1 MNDKKNFHCYTIGHS
16 NHPIEDFIQ
25 ILKQFQI
32 QCIIDVRSIPS
43 SNYMPQFNREN
54 LQTWLER
61 DGIEYRYLGNMIG
74 GRYTDPA
81 LLDSEG
87 SVDYEKVEQ
96 SSLFQT
102 GIDQVCQIINL
113 GKPIALM
120 CSEKDPLDCH
130 RFVLVSKALVK
141 KGITIDHIVFEGSKD
156 TAGKLI
162 GTVVSN
168 DDLEK
173 KLREM
178 YKFPNDLDNE
188 MLYRRRNKEVAFNIY
203 GKTNKSKQEVNRQ
216 LDSFF
221 S

>member
-1 MNDKKNFHCYTIGHS
+1 MNDQKNFHCYTIGHS
-16 NHPIEDFIQ
+16 NHPIEEFIQ
-25 ILKQFQI
+25 ILKNFQI
-32 QCIIDVRSIPS
+32 QCIIDVRTIPT

-61 DGIEYRYLGNMIG
+61 EGIEYKYLGNMIG

-81 LLDSEG
+81 LLDNQG

-96 SSLFQT
+96 RSIFHA
-102 GIDQVCQIINL
+102 GIDQVCQIINA
-113 GKPIALM
+113 GKPAALM

-130 RFVLVSKALVK
+130 RFVLVSKVLAK
-141 KGITIDHIVFEGSKD
+141 KGVSIDHILFEG
-156 TAGKLI
+156 TLI
-162 GTVVSN
+162 SN
-168 DDLEK
+168 NDLEK

-178 YKFPNDLDNE
+178 YKSHNDRDNE
-188 MLYRRRNKEVAFNIY
+188 MLYRRRNKEVAFNIN
-203 GKTNKSKQEVNRQ
+203 GKINRTKPDINRQ